1 MRMFKRLSIIALAVL
16 AFTVSVLAFVPL
28 TPNSLQ
34 VTVPQGASLRTVA
47 KIVAKD
53 SVAPWW
59 LLEAS
64 GRLTGAANAI
74 KVGRYTV
81 PEAHSVLG
89 FWRALAAQ
97 TPEMVEIKLQEGW
110 TFKQIRQA
118 IDENDGLKHD
128 TEGLDN
134 AALMGVLGV
143 PTLAPEG
150 RFFPD
155 TYMLVAGSS
164 DVTVYRTAFERM
176 KKIAGKVWQD
186 RPADSPLKSVDD
198 LINLAAI
205 VEKETGL
212 AADRPKVASV
222 FHNRLKIGMRLQTDP
237 TVIYGMGDAYK
248 GKIRKADLLEDNPFN
263 TYTRTGL
270 PPTPIAAASEASLKA
285 AIKPAETDY
294 LFFVARGDGAGGSRF
309 SATLSQHN
317 RAVADYLARR

>member
-1 MRMFKRLSIIALAVL
+1 MFKRLSIIILAVL
-16 AFTVSVLAFVPL
+16 AFTLSVLAFMPL

-47 KIVAKD
+47 KSVAKD
-53 SVAPWW
+53 SAAPWW

-64 GRLTGAANAI
+64 GRLTGAASAL
-74 KVGRYTV
+74 KVGRFTV

-89 FWRALAAQ
+89 FWRALGAQ
-97 TPEMVEIKLQEGW
+97 TPEMVEIRLLEGW
-110 TFKQIRQA
+110 TFKQIRLA
-118 IDENDGLKHD
+118 INETEGLKHD
-128 TEGLDN
+128 TQALDN
-134 AALMGVLGV
+134 AALMAVLGA

-164 DVTVYRTAFERM
+164 DLVVYRTAFERM
-176 KKIAGKVWQD
+176 KKIAEKTWQT
-186 RPADSPLKSVDD
+186 RPADSPLQSIDD

-205 VEKETGL
+205 VEKETAL
-212 AADRPKVASV
+212 AADRAKVASV

-237 TVIYGMGDAYK
+237 TVIYGMGEAYT
-248 GKIRKADLLEDNPFN
+248 GKIRKADLQQDTPYN
-263 TYTRTGL
+263 TYTRAGL

-285 AIKPAETDY
+285 AINPEQTDY
-294 LFFVARGDGAGGSRF
+294 LFFVARGDGGGGSRF
-309 SATLSQHN
+309 SATLAQHN

>member
-16 AFTVSVLAFVPL
+16 AFTISVLAFVPL

-47 KIVAKD
+47 KNVAKD

-64 GRLTGAANAI
+64 GRLTGAASAI

-81 PEAHSVLG
+81 PQAHSVLG

-118 IDENDGLKHD
+118 IDENEGLKHD

-134 AALMGVLGV
+134 AALMSVLGL

-176 KKIAGKVWQD
+176 KKISSKVWEE
-186 RPADSPLKSVDD
+186 RPVDSPLKSVDD

-205 VEKETGL
+205 VEKETGVS
-212 AADRPKVASV
+212 ADRAKVASV

-237 TVIYGMGDAYK
+237 TVIYGMGDAYT
-248 GKIRKADLLEDNPFN
+248 GKIRKTDLLEDTPFN

-294 LFFVARGDGAGGSRF
+294 LFFVARGDGSGGSRF

>member
-1 MRMFKRLSIIALAVL
+1 MQMFKRLSIIALAVL

-309 SATLSQHN
+309 STTLSQHN

>member
-1 MRMFKRLSIIALAVL
+1 MLKRISILVLAVL
-16 AFTVSVLAFVPL
+16 ALTVSLLAFLPL
-28 TPNSLQ
+28 TPHSLQ
-34 VTVPQGASLRTVA
+34 VTVPQGASLRTIAKTVA
-47 KIVAKD
+47 KESA
-53 SVAPWW
+53 APWW

-64 GRLTGAANAI
+64 GRLTGAAKQI
-74 KVGRYTV
+74 KAGRYVV
-81 PEAHSVLG
+81 PEAHSALG
-89 FWRALAAQ
+89 FWRALSSQ

-110 TFKQIRQA
+110 TFKQIRA
-118 IDENDGLKHD
+118 AVNANEGLKHD
-128 TEGLDN
+128 TESLDD

-143 PTLAPEG
+143 PNVLPEG

-176 KKIAGKVWQD
+176 NKISAKVWQE
-186 RPADSPLKSVDD
+186 RPADSPLQSVED

-212 AADRPKVASV
+212 AADRAKVSSV

-248 GKIRKADLLEDNPFN
+248 GRIRKVDLQTDTPFN

-285 AIKPAETDY
+285 ALNPEKTDY
-294 LFFVARGDGAGGSRF
+294 FYFVARGDGSGGSRF
-309 SATLSQHN
+309 SATLAQHN
-317 RAVADYLARR
+317 QAVAAYLAKR

>member
-1 MRMFKRLSIIALAVL
+1 MRMFKRLSIIALAVV
-16 AFTVSVLAFVPL
+16 AFTFSVLAFVPL

-47 KIVAKD
+47 KSVAKD
-53 SVAPWW
+53 SVASWW

-64 GRLTGAANAI
+64 GRITGAANAI

-89 FWRALAAQ
+89 FWYALAAQ

-176 KKIAGKVWQD
+176 KKIASKVWQD

-237 TVIYGMGDAYK
+237 TVIYGMGEAYK
-248 GKIRKADLLEDNPFN
+248 GKIRKSDLLEDTPFN

-285 AIKPAETDY
+285 AIKPAETDF
-294 LFFVARGDGAGGSRF
+294 LFFVARGDGGGGSRF

>member
-1 MRMFKRLSIIALAVL
+1 MFKRLSLIALAVL

-28 TPNSLQ
+28 TPHSLH
-34 VTVPQGASLRTVA
+34 VNVPQGASLRTVA
-47 KIVAKD
+47 KSVAKD
-53 SVAPWW
+53 SAAPWW

-64 GRLTGAANAI
+64 GRLTGAASAI
-74 KVGRYTV
+74 KAGRYTV
-81 PEAHSVLG
+81 PQAHSVLG
-89 FWRALAAQ
+89 FWRALGAQ

-110 TFKQIRQA
+110 TFKQIRAA
-118 IDENDGLKHD
+118 INDSEGLKHD

-143 PTLAPEG
+143 PTIAPEG

-176 KKIAGKVWQD
+176 KKISTKVWQE

-205 VEKETGL
+205 VEKETAL

-237 TVIYGMGDAYK
+237 TVIYGMGDTYK
-248 GKIRKADLLEDNPFN
+248 GRIRKTDLLEDTPFN

-270 PPTPIAAASEASLKA
+270 PPTPIAAPSEASLKA
-285 AIKPAETDY
+285 ALNPEKTDFLY
-294 LFFVARGDGAGGSRF
+294 FVARGDGSGGSRF
-309 SATLSQHN
+309 SANLGQHN
-317 RAVADYLARR
+317 RAVADYRANR